1 MRERVW
7 MGVACLGAMLI
18 APAGLLAQTPLQ
30 RARAE
35 QRQGRMA
42 ELRAAATEVLERAT
56 DPATLAA
63 AAALLDETGA
73 RHGIEAYQRVLAAGP
88 AARTAEAQAARRR
101 LVLLYLEAGQPEQ
114 AARLLEDYR
123 RYGGDDL
130 ALWSAAAPSMPA
142 TGYIEIPGP
151 LLGFQR
157 MAALKPAT
165 RPEELVR
172 ALARNIVT
180 FGYQYSYRS
189 MRVAPTE
196 YLKLLKAYLGHARE
210 LQALAGAPGVLRVSA
225 CEQAGPLL
233 ALLGYRR
240 RGPCVDGRV
249 DSQARD
255 RKAPPQA
262 LPPAAIEVD
271 NSTRAFLA
279 ADSGFPLVELEE
291 AVQGK
296 QPFEHS
302 VRPARVPVLF
312 GPEAWL
318 PSTENW
324 IDEFVSD
331 RELARLYLGL
341 SQLDSATAELLF
353 RSVGPQKLKAVA
365 HVLDFFGSSLRV
377 ENGRAVAPGGP
388 AAARVWGQLAGA
400 NPDHPAAFFVALL
413 QKDEGWL
420 AAYFDALSRASPA
433 AQAYLCEANRLA
445 RFYRALRGR
454 TAVPGPARPI
464 FRSSAQLLLL
474 TARLR
479 LRPDGTAYLPGGVNT
494 WKAVFRLRPA
504 RLPGFKKP
512 GETSTPQ
519 TADQVVEGLFARVR
533 DAEENGALN
542 VFLVVN
548 EMDRRRSRPLAS
560 DTILLLTAQY
570 PRFSQ
575 HYHVF
580 VDWPQLSDAAIEQ
593 TIDVYES
600 LGRIRDPMT
609 RADAIGALQAAMALL
624 DIQAR
629 QNEIP
634 EAKLD
639 EVYQRLLSRFANV
652 EEAER
657 VFTASR
663 EAVQLL
669 LSFAPTGTGSQQERM
684 IGMLAA
690 PPGIAEEARPVRDE
704 VASRI
709 RSGLEAQRLIPLDAL
724 FELAD
729 QLESAARTGTP
740 PGAEFSRLA
749 ERIQNLRLPNLF
761 PSTLEK
767 QAAFFGYWAERHIM
781 AERENSLDKMVRKEK
796 PAKLGEL
803 RGLLLPHLRDTLV
816 GLVYAYYA
824 PPGSAL
830 LLNNPL
836 FVRSHD
842 FLGISGRGTGN
853 EIWGPGRVSGPGWPL
868 SAGGRFSGSLSGIA
882 YALADA
888 EKDFLVPQQ
897 TQSLI
902 WGELVPQL
910 LLGSTLPRW
919 WQVSPRTQH
928 WAALNLR
935 LGRDLLAEAAV
946 SPEAR
951 RAIVGALHLPPLRGE
966 QVERDLARGD
976 VPHALRLVMPAELYR
991 LARTALSGAPA
1002 AGLKAAAPRAGP
1014 LAAVIEQME
1023 RDFPEEASEAAAS
1036 AAYGVPHPK
1045 LTRSYRPELLQM
1057 SLFPAL
1063 MGYSSRLLAETWES
1077 TNLYWA
1083 ELADELALHP
1093 SELNRLA
1100 PQLTRRTLERVFA
1113 NDLEDWP
1120 ALLHAMLATGE
1131 EFRAQAAND
1140 R

>member
-18 APAGLLAQTPLQ
+18 APAGLLAQAPLQ

-42 ELRAAATEVLERAT
+42 ELRAAATEALERAT

-73 RHGIEAYQRVLAAGP
+73 RRGIEAYQRVLAAGP

-130 ALWSAAAPSMPA
+130 ALWSAAAPGMPA

-151 LLGFQR
+151 LLGFER

-189 MRVAPTE
+189 MRVTPTE

-302 VRPARVPVLF
+302 VRPARIPVLF

-324 IDEFVSD
+324 IDGFVGD
-331 RELARLYLGL
+331 RDLARLYLGL

-353 RSVGPQKLKAVA
+353 RSIGPQKLKAVA

-400 NPDHPAAFFVALL
+400 NPDHPAAFFAALL

-420 AAYFDALSRASPA
+420 AAYFDALGRASPA
-433 AQAYLCEANRLA
+433 AQAYLCEPNRLA

-479 LRPDGTAYLPGGVNT
+479 LRPDGAPYLPGGVNT

-512 GETSTPQ
+512 GDTSTPQ

-548 EMDRRRSRPLAS
+548 EMDRRRTRPLAS

-575 HYHVF
+575 HYHLF

-593 TIDVYES
+593 TIDVFES

-609 RADAIGALQAAMALL
+609 RADAIGALQAAVALL

-639 EVYQRLLSRFANV
+639 EVYQRLLSYYANV

-663 EAVQLL
+663 EALQLL
-669 LSFAPTGTGSQQERM
+669 LSFAPAGTGSQQERM

-709 RSGLEAQRLIPLDAL
+709 RTGLEAQRLIPLDVL

-749 ERIQNLRLPNLF
+749 ELIQNLRLPNLF

-781 AERENSLDKMVRKEK
+781 AERESNLDKMVRKEK
-796 PAKLGEL
+796 PAKLAEL

-868 SAGGRFSGSLSGIA
+868 SAGGRFSGSLAGIA

-910 LLGSTLPRW
+910 LLGSSLPRW
-919 WQVSPRTQH
+919 WHVSPRTQH

-935 LGRDLLAEAAV
+935 LGRDLLAEAAA

-951 RAIVGALHLPPLRGE
+951 RAVVSGLRLSPLGGE

-976 VPHALRLVMPAELYR
+976 LPHALRLVTPAELYR
-991 LARTALSGAPA
+991 LSRTALAGAPA
-1002 AGLKAAAPRAGP
+1002 GGLKAAALRAGP

-1023 RDFPEEASEAAAS
+1023 RDFPAEACEAAVS

-1045 LTRSYRPELLQM
+1045 LTRYYRPELLQV

-1100 PQLTRRTLERVFA
+1100 PQLTRRSLERVFA

-1120 ALLHAMLATGE
+1120 ALLQAMLATGE
-1131 EFRAQAAND
+1131 EFRAQVAND

>member
-1 MRERVW
+1 MAW
-7 MGVACLGAMLI
+7 LSAILL
-18 APAGLLAQTPLQ
+18 APANLTAQTPLE
-30 RARAE
+30 RARVD
-35 QRQGRMA
+35 QRQARIA
-42 ELRAAATEVLERAT
+42 EVRAAATEVLERAT
-56 DPATLAA
+56 DPVTLAA
-63 AAALLDETGA
+63 AAALLDETA
-73 RHGIEAYQRVLAAGP
+73 AHNRLEAYQRVLAATP
-88 AARTAEAQAARRR
+88 AARAAEAQAARRR
-101 LVLLYLEAGQPEQ
+101 LVLLHLEAGQPEQ

-123 RYGGDDL
+123 RHGGDDR
-130 ALWSAAAPSMPA
+130 ATWSAVAPSTLP

-157 MAALKPAT
+157 MAALRPAT

-189 MRVAPTE
+189 MRVTPTE

-233 ALLGYRR
+233 AALGYRR
-240 RGPCVDGRV
+240 RGPCVGGRV
-249 DSQARD
+249 DSQLRD
-255 RKAPPQA
+255 RKAPASA

-271 NSTRAFLA
+271 NSTRAFLT

-296 QPFEHS
+296 QPFEQS
-302 VRPARVPVLF
+302 VQPVRVPVLF

-331 RELARLYLGL
+331 RDLARLYLGL

-353 RSVGPQKLKAVA
+353 RSIGPQKLKAVA
-365 HVLDFFGSSLRV
+365 HVLDFFGASLRV
-377 ENGRAVAPGGP
+377 ENGRAVVPGGP
-388 AAARVWGQLAGA
+388 AATRAWAQLAGA
-400 NPDHPAAFFVALL
+400 NPDHPAAFFAALL

-420 AAYFDALSRASPA
+420 AAYFDALGRASPA
-433 AQAYLCEANRLA
+433 AQAYLCEPNRLT
-445 RFYRALRGR
+445 RCYRALRGR
-454 TAVPGPARPI
+454 TAAPGPARPI
-464 FRSSAQLLLL
+464 FRSNAQLLLL

-479 LRPDGTAYLPGGVNT
+479 LRPDGAPYLPGGVNT

-512 GETSTPQ
+512 GDTSTPQ
-519 TADQVVEGLFARVR
+519 TADQVVEGLLARVR

-548 EMDRRRSRPLAS
+548 EIDRRRTRPLSS

-575 HYHVF
+575 HYHLF
-580 VDWPQLSDAAIEQ
+580 ADWPQLSDAAIEQ
-593 TIDVYES
+593 TIDVFES

-609 RADAIGALQAAMALL
+609 RADAIGALQAAIEVL

-639 EVYQRLLSRFANV
+639 DVYQRLLGRYANV
-652 EEAER
+652 EEAEQ
-657 VFTASR
+657 VFIASR

-669 LSFAPTGTGSQQERM
+669 LSFAPAGTGSLQERM

-709 RSGLEAQRLIPLDAL
+709 RAGLEAQRLIPLDVL

-729 QLESAARTGTP
+729 QLESAARSGTP

-749 ERIQNLRLPNLF
+749 EGIQNLRLPNLF

-781 AERENSLDKMVRKEK
+781 AERESNLDRLVRKEK

-803 RGLLLPHLRDTLV
+803 RALLLPHLRDSLV

-830 LLNNPL
+830 LLNNSL

-842 FLGISGRGTGN
+842 FLGTSGRGTGN

-868 SAGGRFSGSLSGIA
+868 SAGGRFSGSLAGIA

-910 LLGSTLPRW
+910 LLGSSLPRW
-919 WQVSPRTQH
+919 WHVSPRTQH
-928 WAALNLR
+928 WAALNVR
-935 LGRDLLAEAAV
+935 LGRDLLAEAAA

-951 RAIVGALHLPPLRGE
+951 RAVLGGLRLSPLRGE
-966 QVERDLARGD
+966 QVEQDLVRGD
-976 VPHALRLVMPAELYR
+976 VPHALQLVTPAELYR
-991 LARTALSGAPA
+991 LTRTALSGAPA
-1002 AGLKAAAPRAGP
+1002 AGPAGGLKVAAVRAGP
-1014 LAAVIEQME
+1014 LAGVIEQME
-1023 RDFPEEASEAAAS
+1023 RDFPAEACEAAVS

-1045 LTRSYRPELLQM
+1045 LTRSYRPELLQV

-1131 EFRAQAAND
+1131 EFRSQVVSD